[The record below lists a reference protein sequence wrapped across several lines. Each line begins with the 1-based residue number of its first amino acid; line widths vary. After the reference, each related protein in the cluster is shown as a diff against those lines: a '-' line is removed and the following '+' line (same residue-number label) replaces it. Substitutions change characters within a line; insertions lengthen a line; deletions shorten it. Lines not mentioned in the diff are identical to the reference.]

1 MFMLWTGL
9 FMDKMKILTAGSP
22 LATAMWSGVSL
33 KFLERRTYMS
43 SITEPKKIS
52 VLIFEESLS

>member
-1 MFMLWTGL
+1 MYMLWTEL
-9 FMDKMKILTAGSP
+9 FMDKMTILTAGSP

-33 KFLERRTYMS
+33 KFLERGTYIT
-43 SITEPKKIS
+43 SITEPKKVL